1 MPSSQ
6 SVRRAAAV
14 AAAPLALAVSGCSA
28 ITSTAD
34 AGATVTATDTTC
46 VLSTTEFTAG
56 VNTVSITNEGSKV
69 TEFEVVTES
78 GQIVSERENI
88 GPGLT
93 VAFTFE
99 VAAGN
104 YRAAC
109 LPGQVG
115 DGIATAITVSG
126 EGGTTVTKDA
136 RLTAAVEDYRTYVQE
151 QADAG
156 LPVLEE
162 FVAAVKDG
170 DVDQAQELYPLSR
183 QSWER
188 VEPVAESFGDLDPR
202 MDAREADLSEGDTW
216 TGWHRIEKAIFHDG
230 TTDGMS
236 EVADQLLADYKT
248 FQSQVPDAV
257 ITATGVANGAKA
269 LLDEVATGKITG
281 EEDIWSGTD
290 LWDFKANVEGAEK
303 AYSLVREVVGENDPA
318 LQSEIDAA
326 FEALDAELALY
337 EEGDGY
343 VDYATVTETQRKALS
358 TAVDALGEPLSQL
371 AAVVAN
377 TSTSATSTASASASA
392 S

>member
-69 TEFEVVTES
+69 TEFEVVTDS
-78 GQIVSERENI
+78 GQIISERENI

-99 VAAGN
+99 VAAGS

-136 RLTAAVEDYRTYVQE
+136 RLTAAVDDYRAYVQE

-170 DVDQAQELYPLSR
+170 DVAKAQELYPLSR

-216 TGWHRIEKAIFHDG
+216 TGWHRIEKSIFHDG

-290 LWDFKANVEGAEK
+290 LWDFKANVEGAQ
-303 AYSLVREVVGENDPA
+303 AA
-318 LQSEIDAA
+318 IDALRPVIEDVEPDLMSTLDDRFA
-326 FEALDAELALY
+326 ALDDELAQY
-337 EEGDGY
+337 RDGDGWQSY
-343 VDYATVTETQRKALS
+343 DTLTKDQVTSLS
-358 TAVDALGEPLSQL
+358 RAV
-371 AAVVAN
+371 AAVSEPISQVGAAV
-377 TSTSATSTASASASA
+377 TSSAAGSGQ
-392 S
+392 